1 MGIGL
6 YVCEQIIKQHG
17 GTLWVE
23 SETGNGATFNFYD
36 SLQPNTNTLRME
48 KCILIC
54 DDDEGILDVTSMVLE
69 SNGYRVIPI
78 INSLKVLETV
88 RKENPDLIILDLW
101 MPGINGEQLVEALK
115 GNAETRDMPII
126 IISASRDGSAIAKQ
140 SGANDF
146 LEKPFDIDMLTERVK
161 QYV

>member
-1 MGIGL
+1 
-6 YVCEQIIKQHG
+6 
-17 GTLWVE
+17 
-23 SETGNGATFNFYD
+23 
-36 SLQPNTNTLRME
+36 ME

-54 DDDEGILDVTSMVLE
+54 DDDEGILDVTAMVLE

-88 RKENPDLIILDLW
+88 QHENPDLVILDLW
-101 MPGINGEQLVEALK
+101 MPGINGEQLVGALK
-115 GNAETRDMPII
+115 SNPETKDMPVI
-126 IISASRDGSAIAKQ
+126 IISASRDGKVIAKQ

>member
-1 MGIGL
+1 MG
-6 YVCEQIIKQHG
+6 
-17 GTLWVE
+17 
-23 SETGNGATFNFYD
+23 
-36 SLQPNTNTLRME
+36 

-54 DDDEGILDVTSMVLE
+54 DDDEGILDVTSIVLE
-69 SNGYRVIPI
+69 SNGYRVIPV
-78 INSLKVLETV
+78 INSLKVLDTV
-88 RKENPDLIILDLW
+88 HKENPDLIILDLW

-115 GNAETRDMPII
+115 GNADTRDLPII
-126 IISASRDGSAIAKQ
+126 IISASRDGSIIAKQ

>member
-1 MGIGL
+1 
-6 YVCEQIIKQHG
+6 
-17 GTLWVE
+17 
-23 SETGNGATFNFYD
+23 
-36 SLQPNTNTLRME
+36 ME

-54 DDDEGILDVTSMVLE
+54 DDDEGILDVTTMVLE
-69 SNGYRVIPI
+69 SYGYRVIPV
-78 INSLKVLETV
+78 INSLKVLDTV
-88 RKENPDLIILDLW
+88 NRENPDLVILDLW

-115 GNAETRDMPII
+115 GNPETHDTPVI
-126 IISASRDGSAIAKQ
+126 IISASRDGSTIARQ